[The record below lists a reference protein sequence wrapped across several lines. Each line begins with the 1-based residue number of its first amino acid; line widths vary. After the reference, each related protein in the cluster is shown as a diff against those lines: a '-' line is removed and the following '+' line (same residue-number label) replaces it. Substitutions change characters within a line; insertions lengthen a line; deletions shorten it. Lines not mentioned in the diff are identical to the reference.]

1 MQYEAIIGLEVH
13 AQLST
18 KSKIFCGCST
28 SFGAEPNTQICPVC
42 TGMPGSLPVLNKEVV
57 SFAIKLGLATHSKI
71 RRESR
76 FARKNYFYPDLP
88 KGYQI
93 SQFEAPICE
102 EGYIELEV
110 DDKRRKIGLIRIHM
124 EEDAGKSVHDETYVD
139 SNESLIDL
147 NRCGVPLLEIVSAP
161 DIRSPNEAAA
171 YLTKLRQMVRYLEIC
186 DGNMEEGSLRCDA
199 NISMRPVGQKAY
211 GTRTELKNMNSI
223 SNVEKALQYEINRQR
238 TLLENG
244 EAVEQETLSWDA
256 AKGRAIPMR
265 GKEESHDYRYF
276 PDPDLVP
283 VLIDTVW
290 LDEIVQSMPELA
302 DDKKRR
308 FISQY
313 GLSEYNADVLTAS
326 KDIADFFEVAA
337 ERCTDY
343 RLVSNWIMGEVM
355 RYLNDNK
362 ITISNLNIKA
372 PQLSELLLILKDN
385 KINTN
390 TAKRVFKE
398 MLETGRSALQ
408 LIEELRLTQ
417 ITDSTVIEKIIDT
430 IIKTHPKEVVSFKQG
445 NNKVL
450 GFLIGQVM
458 RESRGKANPQIVN
471 QMLTKKLK
479 EHEQK
484 G

>member
-265 GKEESHDYRYF
+265 G
-276 PDPDLVP
+276 
-283 VLIDTVW
+283 
-290 LDEIVQSMPELA
+290 
-302 DDKKRR
+302 
-308 FISQY
+308 
-313 GLSEYNADVLTAS
+313 
-326 KDIADFFEVAA
+326 
-337 ERCTDY
+337 
-343 RLVSNWIMGEVM
+343 
-355 RYLNDNK
+355 
-362 ITISNLNIKA
+362 
-372 PQLSELLLILKDN
+372 
-385 KINTN
+385 
-390 TAKRVFKE
+390 
-398 MLETGRSALQ
+398 
-408 LIEELRLTQ
+408 
-417 ITDSTVIEKIIDT
+417 
-430 IIKTHPKEVVSFKQG
+430 
-445 NNKVL
+445 
-450 GFLIGQVM
+450 
-458 RESRGKANPQIVN
+458 
-471 QMLTKKLK
+471 
-479 EHEQK
+479 
-484 G
+484 

>member
-18 KSKIFCGCST
+18 KSKIFCSCST
-28 SFGAEPNTQICPVC
+28 TFGAEPNTQICPVC

-71 RRESR
+71 RRESQ

-102 EGYIELEV
+102 EGYIEVEV
-110 DDKRRKIGLIRIHM
+110 DGQRRKIGLIRIHM

-161 DIRSPNEAAA
+161 DIRSPKEAAA

-199 NISMRPVGQKAY
+199 NISMRPVGQKTY

-223 SNVEKALQYEINRQR
+223 SNVEKALQYEINRQKA
-238 TLLENG
+238 LLESG
-244 EAVEQETLSWDA
+244 ENVEQETLSWDA
-256 AKGRAIPMR
+256 VKGRALPMR

-283 VLIDTVW
+283 VIVDNIW
-290 LDEIVQSMPELA
+290 LDEIVHSMPEMA
-302 DDKKRR
+302 EDKKKR
-308 FISQY
+308 FISRY
-313 GLSEYNADVLTAS
+313 SLSEYNADVLTAS
-326 KDIADFFEVAA
+326 KDIADFFEEVATQ
-337 ERCTDY
+337 CTDY

-355 RYLNDNK
+355 RYLNDAK
-362 ITISNLNIKA
+362 IDISSLKVSA
-372 PQLSELLLILKDN
+372 KQLAELLLLLEDN
-385 KINTN
+385 KINAN
-390 TAKRVFKE
+390 TAKRIFKE
-398 MLETGRSALQ
+398 MLATGESASR
-408 LIEELRLTQ
+408 LIEQLGLSQ
-417 ITDSTVIEKIIDT
+417 ISDSTVIEKIIDT
-430 IIKTHPKEVVSFKQG
+430 IIKNHPQEVDSFKEG
-445 NNKVL
+445 NTKVL
-450 GFLIGQVM
+450 GYLIGQVM
-458 RESRGKANPQIVN
+458 RESKGKANPQIVN
-471 QMLTKKLK
+471 QLLTKKLN
-479 EHEQK
+479 E
-484 G
+484 